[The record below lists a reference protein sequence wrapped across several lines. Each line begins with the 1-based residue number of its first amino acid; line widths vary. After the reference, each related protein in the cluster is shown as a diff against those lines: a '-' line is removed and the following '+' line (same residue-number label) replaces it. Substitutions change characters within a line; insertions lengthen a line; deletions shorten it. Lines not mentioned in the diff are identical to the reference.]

1 MLGSQCRFWV
11 VHRFWVVNRLVLG
24 GLVLWWWVEG
34 VGWDAFRMGRAR
46 GRVSGGGCDGEEY
59 GVGSSGRG
67 CGCRVPD

>member
-46 GRVSGGGCDGEEY
+46 GRVSGGGL
-59 GVGSSGRG
+59 
-67 CGCRVPD
+67 